1 MAAGE
6 EGGPTGAHETDSQG
20 ADAHET
26 DVPVVCAVIASHNRR
41 VLTLDSL
48 QALQSGVHA
57 GQARL
62 CAVLVDDGSRDG
74 TAEAVESTF
83 PWVKVV
89 RAAGDLYW
97 CRAMHRAVAE
107 AQAGVTVA
115 GRPPTHFLWLNDDT
129 RLRPSALSTLLD
141 TACERRAA
149 LGKPVIVVGTAA
161 DPRTGQPS
169 YGGGRRAARWRRTS
183 WRLVAPAAHAQE
195 VEVMDGNVVL
205 LPADVIARVGNLDA
219 AFEHAMG
226 DYDYALRA
234 RQLGVPVWLAPG
246 ILADCAAN
254 PRSGG
259 FRDPALPWRARWRAA
274 MDRKGLPWRSWL
286 RFTRRHTGLL
296 WPVFFVWPYLRVL
309 WPRLGA
315 PRPGA

>member
-6 EGGPTGAHETDSQG
+6 HDCPTGAP
-20 ADAHET
+20 AT
-26 DVPVVCAVIASHNRR
+26 DVPVVCALIAAHNRR
-41 VLTLDSL
+41 VLTLAGL
-48 QALQSGVHA
+48 QALQASARA
-57 GQARL
+57 GEVLL

-74 TAEAVESTF
+74 TAEAVEAAC

-97 CRAMHRAVAE
+97 CRAMHRAWIEALAVA
-107 AQAGVTVA
+107 GVA
-115 GRPPTHFLWLNDDT
+115 GRRPTHFLWLNDDT
-129 RLRPSALSTLLD
+129 RLRPAALSTLLH
-141 TACERRAA
+141 TAVERQAA
-149 LGKPVIVVGTAA
+149 LGRPVIVVGTAA
-161 DPRTGQPS
+161 DPRTGRPS
-169 YGGGRRAARWRRTS
+169 YGGGRLASRWRRTS
-183 WRLVAPAAHAQE
+183 WRLVPPEAHPQE

-205 LPADVIARVGNLDA
+205 LPADVIAQVGNLDA

-234 RQLGVPVWLAPG
+234 RRRGVPVWLAPG
-246 ILADCAAN
+246 VLADCATN
-254 PRSGG
+254 PRSG
-259 FRDPALPWRARWRAA
+259 FRDPALSLRARWRAA

-286 RFTRRHTGLL
+286 RFTRRHAGLG

-315 PRPGA
+315 SRPGG